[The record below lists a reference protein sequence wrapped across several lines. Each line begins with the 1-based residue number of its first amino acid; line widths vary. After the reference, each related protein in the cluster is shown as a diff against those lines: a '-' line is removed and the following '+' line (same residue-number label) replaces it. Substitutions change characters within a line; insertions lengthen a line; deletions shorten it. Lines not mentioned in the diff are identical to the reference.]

1 MSQRKQTKTELL
13 QMLAEAVRNTQPQPI
28 AATQPEQIL
37 DAQPEQKRRT
47 RAVSKLTTKTKKSRA
62 SARRK
67 QGRR

>member
-1 MSQRKQTKTELL
+1 MSQTKQTKTELL

-28 AATQPEQIL
+28 GATQPEPIL
-37 DAQPEQKRRT
+37 DAQPEQKRKARP
-47 RAVSKLTTKTKKSRA
+47 VSEFTTKTKKARA